1 MIIEIILHLLSELEM
16 RQIVVLQNLY
26 EVLHFY
32 ILVLLKGLLSEVD
45 KLFLPF
51 ALFLVL
57 LEQ

>member
-26 EVLHFY
+26 EVLDFD
-32 ILVLLKGLLSEVD
+32 ILVLLKGLLSEVN
-45 KLFLPF
+45 KLFLSLT
-51 ALFLVL
+51 LFLVL

>member
-16 RQIVVLQNLY
+16 RQVVILQNLY
-26 EVLHFY
+26 EVLDFDV
-32 ILVLLKGLLSEVD
+32 LVLLKGLLSEVD

-51 ALFLVL
+51 TLFLVL

>member
-26 EVLHFY
+26 EVLDFDV
-32 ILVLLKGLLSEVD
+32 LVLFKGLLSEVD

-51 ALFLVL
+51 TLFLVL